1 MRILGIDPG
10 SRVTGFGVIEADA
23 RRAVYVAS
31 GCIRADGADFPA
43 RLRVIFDGVQ
53 AVIAEYCPDV
63 AAIENVFVQR
73 NASSALK
80 LGQARGAAI
89 CALVLRE
96 LTVHEYTPAEIK
108 QSITGRGGAGKEQI
122 QHMVSAL
129 LALPSA
135 PRADAADALACA
147 LTHHHAAS
155 TLARIHAGARTPARS
170 ALA

>member
-23 RRAVYVAS
+23 RRAVYIAS

-53 AVIAEYCPDV
+53 AVIAEYSPDV

-73 NASSALK
+73 NAASALK

-96 LTVHEYTPAEIK
+96 LAVHEYTPAEIK
-108 QSITGRGGAGKEQI
+108 LSIAGRGGAGKEQI
-122 QHMVSAL
+122 QHMVGAL
-129 LALPSA
+129 LALPTA

-155 TLARIHAGARTPARS
+155 TLARIRAGTRPAARR